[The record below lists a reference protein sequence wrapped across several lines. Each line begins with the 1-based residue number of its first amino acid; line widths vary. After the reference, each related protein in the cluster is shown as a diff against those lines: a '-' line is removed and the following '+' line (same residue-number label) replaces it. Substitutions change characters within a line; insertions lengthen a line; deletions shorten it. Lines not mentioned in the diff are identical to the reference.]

1 MEYVA
6 IDFET
11 ASGSPDSACA
21 IGLVRKDAEGITLD
35 SYYSLIRPPRLAF
48 DPHCTAVHHL
58 DPADIMKAPTIADIW
73 DEISSFIGSSPL
85 VAHNAPFDINVL
97 RSSAAAWGI
106 EAPHNDY
113 FCTLSLSRKLWKGR
127 RSYSLTALAES
138 LGWEY
143 DAHNAL
149 ADSDTCGR
157 LFARLCGSNLFD
169 DEEAKRFF
177 RRVYKEKSGCY
188 PKRI

>member
-35 SYYSLIRPPRLAF
+35 SFYSLIRPPRLAF

-73 DEISSFIGSSPL
+73 DEIASFIGLSPL

-106 EAPHNDY
+106 DTPHNDY

-157 LFARLCGSNLFD
+157 LFARLCGNSLFD

-177 RRVYKEKSGCY
+177 RRVYKEKSGRY